1 MTDPG
6 DGTDGIDGLHAS
18 SIGSILDDAITS
30 FDEAHEQPS
39 EVLRELDMD
48 EAGLEGVN
56 DENPV
61 SDSTVTALPVNDER
75 ATAID
80 AAQHERTSLD
90 TSSDHVGENEESKKD
105 QLNSS
110 EIETLPKSLQNLLDS
125 PSGDTCTFTS
135 LAKTEQQEKRLIISE
150 LLHFLLFFANRFS
163 NNRFQFKAW

>member
-61 SDSTVTALPVNDER
+61 SDSPVTALPVNDER
-75 ATAID
+75 ATATD

-90 TSSDHVGENEESKKD
+90 TSSDHVGKNEESKKD

-110 EIETLPKSLQNLLDS
+110 EIESLPKSPQDHLDS
-125 PSGDTCTFTS
+125 TSGDTFTFTS
-135 LAKTEQQEKRLIISE
+135 FAEAEQQEKRLIISE
-150 LLHFLLFFANRFS
+150 LLHFFLFFANRFS